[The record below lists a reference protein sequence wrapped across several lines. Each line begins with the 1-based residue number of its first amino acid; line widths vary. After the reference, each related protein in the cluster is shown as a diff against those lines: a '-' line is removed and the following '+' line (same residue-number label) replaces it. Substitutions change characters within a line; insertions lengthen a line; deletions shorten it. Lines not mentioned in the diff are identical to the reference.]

1 MTSET
6 KKYIEISDFLA
17 LRFTCKGCQSALDG
31 PLSRPLIGREDEQKL
46 NTCPV
51 CLKPWAL
58 QAENNYHQT
67 ISGFTKALKALSD
80 LQKIVGFTLTIEVA
94 PEKPKDEKP

>member
-6 KKYIEISDFLA
+6 KKYIELSDFLA
-17 LRFTCKGCQSALDG
+17 LRFTCKGCQSALDV
-31 PLSRPLIGREDEQKL
+31 PLSRPLTGREDEQKL

-58 QAENNYHQT
+58 QNGGSYHQT
-67 ISGFTKALKALSD
+67 IAGFGIALRAISEM
-80 LQKIVGFTLTIEVA
+80 QRNVGFNLTLQVTD
-94 PEKPKDEKP
+94 EKPKDPKP